1 MSPLSL
7 ISSLRNRAADIVI
20 ERRLN
25 IRTTGRENVDVADA
39 VPYSTFAY
47 AQVFEILDRLALMEH
62 DTFADVGCGKGRVV
76 CTAAL
81 RPLRA
86 AVGIDIDPALC
97 EIARANASRLRGR
110 RCPIEIACAPAQEFD
125 FRACT
130 ALLLFNPFNFATL
143 KAMLDAIVAARR
155 VRPAPLRLAYV
166 NPRCESVLA
175 DAGAFERIDFTCAN
189 PRGRRK
195 FDVAYW
201 RLKIDG

>member
-7 ISSLRNRAADIVI
+7 FSSLRNRAADFVI
-20 ERRLN
+20 ERRLG
-25 IRTTGRENVDVADA
+25 IRTTGRKDADTADA

-47 AQVFEILDRLALMEH
+47 AQIFDVVDRLALTEH
-62 DTFADVGCGKGRVV
+62 DTFVDVGCGKGRVV
-76 CTAAL
+76 CAAAL
-81 RPLRA
+81 RPLRS
-86 AVGIDIDPALC
+86 AVGIDIDPVLC

-110 RCPIEIACAPAQEFD
+110 RCPIEIACASAHEFD
-125 FRACT
+125 YAACT

-143 KAMLDAIVAARR
+143 KAMLDAIVTARR
-155 VRPAPLRLAYV
+155 AKPAPLRIAYV

-175 DAGAFERIDFTCAN
+175 EARAFERFDFTKAN
-189 PRGRRK
+189 PHGRGK